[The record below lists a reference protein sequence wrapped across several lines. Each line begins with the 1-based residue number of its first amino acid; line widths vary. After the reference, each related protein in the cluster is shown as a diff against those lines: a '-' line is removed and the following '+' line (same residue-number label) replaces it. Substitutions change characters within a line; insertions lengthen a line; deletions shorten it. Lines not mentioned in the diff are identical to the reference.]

1 MVSDPGEEQSTTSA
15 NTLPDYEITDS
26 DSVIVLMQ
34 FNLGAQ
40 MLSNIY

>member
-1 MVSDPGEEQSTTSA
+1 MVSDPGEEQSITSA

-34 FNLGAQ
+34 FNLGVQ
-40 MLSNIY
+40 MLSNID